1 MSMAETSA
9 PDAAAID
16 SRPTLPLSVILPN
29 FNHGGLIARAL
40 KALLDQT
47 PSASEIIVVDDGS
60 TDDSVAVI
68 EGLQR
73 RYPSIRLIRHATNQG
88 IVIAVK
94 TALAVATGEYLL
106 FASSDDYVLP
116 GLFARALAGLS
127 AAPQAAFF
135 CSGVALV
142 DAGDRVIG
150 IRPVTAPQRG
160 RGYLSPAAVRK
171 VIRNSDFWALGT
183 STVYRRRLL
192 ADIGYFDARL
202 GSLGDA
208 LANRLLAFQHGFYF
222 DPAVLAAYNKDPMS
236 FSGRSALSV
245 ADSQR
250 LLAAAASWIA
260 ENLPADVRDEHGPL
274 FDRRMRFAFAR
285 LWVIWSNGQ
294 IKTDDVAD
302 LLNFGR
308 LNRAILTAM
317 TRLPVGARFL
327 TLGWMTLRMRPFGLR
342 AMAEAWWRAFTF
354 RRSGRLAVSR
364 EVDKVNGR
372 TVAAH
377 SVLADIRA

>member
-1 MSMAETSA
+1 M
-9 PDAAAID
+9 
-16 SRPTLPLSVILPN
+16 PLSVILPN
-29 FNHGGLIARAL
+29 FNHGDLIARAL
-40 KALLDQT
+40 YALLNQT

-68 EGLQR
+68 EGLARQHS
-73 RYPSIRLIRHATNQG
+73 SIRLIRNTTNQG
-88 IVIAVK
+88 IVASVK

-116 GLFARALAGLS
+116 GLFAQAFAGLS
-127 AAPQAAFF
+127 VAPRAAFF

-142 DAGDRVIG
+142 DANNQVIG
-150 IRPVTAPQRG
+150 IRPVTAPQRD
-160 RGYLSPAAVRK
+160 RGYLSPADVRR
-171 VIRNSDFWALGT
+171 VIRRTDFWALGT

-245 ADSQR
+245 DDSRR

-260 ENLPADVRDEHGPL
+260 EKLPADVRDEHGPL

-285 LWVIWSNGQ
+285 LWVIWSKGQ
-294 IKTDDVAD
+294 LKTNEIAE
-302 LLNFGR
+302 LLNFGPFD
-308 LNRAILTAM
+308 RAILTAM
-317 TRLPVGARFL
+317 ARLPVGACFL
-327 TLGWMTLRMRPFGLR
+327 ALSWITLRRRPFSLR
-342 AMAEAWWRAFTF
+342 AMAEAWRRAFF
-354 RRSGRLAVSR
+354 FKRFGRVAVGR
-364 EVDKVNGR
+364 EVDKVSGQ
-372 TVAAH
+372 TASAAH
-377 SVLADIRA
+377 LTPP

>member
-1 MSMAETSA
+1 MPTIETTPA
-9 PDAAAID
+9 PVTTAID
-16 SRPTLPLSVILPN
+16 PPPPIPLSVILPN

-40 KALLDQT
+40 YALLNQT

-73 RYPSIRLIRHATNQG
+73 QHSSIRLIRNTTNQG
-88 IVIAVK
+88 IVASVK

-106 FASSDDYVLP
+106 FASSDDFVLP
-116 GLFARALAGLS
+116 GLFAHALAGLT
-127 AAPQAAFF
+127 ADPRAAFF

-142 DAGDRVIG
+142 DANNQVIG

-160 RGYLSPAAVRK
+160 RGYLSPTDVRR
-171 VIRNSDFWALGT
+171 VIRGTDFWALGT

-208 LANRLLAFQHGFYF
+208 LANRLLAFRFGFYF
-222 DPAVLAAYNKDPMS
+222 DPAVLAAYNKNPMS
-236 FSGRSALSV
+236 FSARSALSV
-245 ADSQR
+245 DDSRR

-260 ENLPADVRDEHGPL
+260 ESLPADVRDEHGPL

-285 LWVIWSNGQ
+285 LWVIWGNGQ
-294 IKTDDVAD
+294 IKINEIAE
-302 LLNFGR
+302 LLNFGPFD
-308 LNRAILTAM
+308 RAVLAVLA
-317 TRLPVGARFL
+317 RLPVGANFL
-327 TLGWMTLRMRPFGLR
+327 TLGWMTLRMRPFSLQ
-342 AMAEAWWRAFTF
+342 AMAEAWWRAFYF
-354 RRSGRLAVSR
+354 KRFGRIAVGR
-364 EVDKVNGR
+364 EIDKVTGQSA
-372 TVAAH
+372 VAAD
-377 SVLADIRA
+377 LTPP

>member
-1 MSMAETSA
+1 M
-9 PDAAAID
+9 
-16 SRPTLPLSVILPN
+16 PLSVILPN

-40 KALLDQT
+40 HALLDQT
-47 PSASEIIVVDDGS
+47 PSAKEIIVVDDGS
-60 TDDSVAVI
+60 TDDSVAAI
-68 EGLQR
+68 EGVQR
-73 RYPSIRLIRHATNQG
+73 QHPSIRLIRNPTNQG
-88 IVIAVK
+88 IVASVK

-116 GLFARALAGLS
+116 GLFAHALAGLT
-127 AAPQAAFF
+127 ADPRAAFF

-142 DAGDRVIG
+142 DANNQVIG

-160 RGYLSPAAVRK
+160 RGYLSPADVRR
-171 VIRNSDFWALGT
+171 VIRRTDFWALGT

-245 ADSQR
+245 DDSRR

-260 ENLPADVRDEHGPL
+260 ENLPTDVRDEHGPL

-294 IKTDDVAD
+294 LKTHEIAD

-308 LNRAILTAM
+308 FDRAILTALA
-317 TRLPVGARFL
+317 RLPVGTSFL
-327 TLGWMTLRMRPFGLR
+327 TLGWITLRMRPFGLH
-342 AMAEAWWRAFTF
+342 AMAEAWWRAFYF
-354 RRSGRLAVSR
+354 KRFCRVAVGR
-364 EVDKVNGR
+364 EVDKVSGK
-372 TVAAH
+372 TTLAAP
-377 SVLADIRA
+377 LTPP